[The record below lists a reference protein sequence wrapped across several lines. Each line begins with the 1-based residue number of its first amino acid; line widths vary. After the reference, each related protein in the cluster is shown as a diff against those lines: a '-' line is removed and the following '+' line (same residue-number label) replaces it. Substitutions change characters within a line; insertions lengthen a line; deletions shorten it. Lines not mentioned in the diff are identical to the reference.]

1 MKSWE
6 DPRIARGMQAQLAH
20 RRARLDAGDKPLGWK
35 VGFGAPAVM
44 ETLGISAPLVGH
56 LLESRLVMSGDRVSF
71 KGWNKPVV
79 EPEIALYIG
88 EDLLGGGTPAQACA
102 AIAAL
107 GPAFELADLQ
117 YPPEDAERIVADNI
131 YQRHVVLGPRDDSR
145 HGGNVDGLTGRVFR
159 NGAEVARTS
168 DPQANTGNLVD
179 LVRHV
184 ADVLAAFG
192 ERLRAGEVIITGSIV
207 PPLLAEKTDREMVL
221 ELDPVGIVS
230 VRIG

>member
-1 MKSWE
+1 MRVWD
-6 DPRIARGMQAQLAH
+6 DPRIARGMQAQLA
-20 RRARLDAGDKPLGWK
+20 RRRQRLDAGDTPLGWK

-44 ETLGISAPLVGH
+44 EKLGIPAPLVGH
-56 LLESRLVMSGDRVSF
+56 LLESGVLTAGAAVSF
-71 KGWNKPVV
+71 KGWTKPVI

-88 EDLLGGGTPAQACA
+88 DDVAGGGTRAQAEA

-107 GPAFELADLQ
+107 GPAFELADLTF
-117 YPPEDAERIVADNI
+117 PPEEPERIVADNI

-145 HGGNVDGLTGRVFR
+145 TGGNVAGLIGRIFR

-168 DPQANTGNLVD
+168 DPESNTGNFVD

-184 ADVLAAFG
+184 ADLLDVFG

-207 PPLLAEKTDREMVL
+207 PPLLAEKTDKEVVL
-221 ELDPVGIVS
+221 ELDPVGVVA
-230 VRIG
+230 VRIA

>member
-1 MKSWE
+1 MRSWE
-6 DPRIARGMQAQLAH
+6 DQRIARGMQMQLAH
-20 RRARLDAGDKPLGWK
+20 RRARLDAGDRPVGWK

-44 ETLGISAPLVGH
+44 EKLGISAPLVGH
-56 LLESRLVMSGDRVSF
+56 LLESGQVTAGASLSF
-71 KGWNKPVV
+71 KGWSKPVI

-88 EDLLGGGTPAQACA
+88 EDLAGGGTPAQAKA

-117 YPPEDAERIVADNI
+117 YLPEDAERIVADNI
-131 YQRHVVLGPRDDSR
+131 YQRHVVLGGRDETR
-145 HGGNVDGLTGRVFR
+145 AGGNVDGLIGRVFR

-207 PPLLAEKTDREMVL
+207 PPLLAEKSDQEVMLKL
-221 ELDPVGIVS
+221 EPIGPVS
-230 VRIG
+230 VRIA